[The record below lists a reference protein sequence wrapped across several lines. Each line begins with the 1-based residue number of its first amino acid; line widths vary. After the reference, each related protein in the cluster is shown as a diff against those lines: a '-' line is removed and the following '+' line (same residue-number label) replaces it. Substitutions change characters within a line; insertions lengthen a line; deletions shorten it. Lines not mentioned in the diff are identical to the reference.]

1 MDYSRLTISQMAKIN
16 HLTPQTLRYYEQ
28 EGLLIPAYTNP
39 DTGYRY
45 YHIKQNARLDM
56 IQHLKS
62 LGISLRG
69 IKEHL
74 DSRNYQQII
83 RLLTQKNAQIDEQI
97 LELKL
102 QKKAIKRTIES
113 IQQYE
118 CAPPDGTILLEF
130 IPRRDIFCHD
140 SGINFYDGDISLYEH
155 MLHSLKENFRN
166 RRLPQIY
173 LSHAGTIMRREAI
186 EQNRFY
192 SSVVFVVVDTEFMDE
207 SLLSHLPATT
217 YLCIYCDDFDKEM
230 EYAKRLF
237 DHIEQKGYILN
248 GDYICEI
255 IYEPPASSS
264 SDRKMFLRLQIPI
277 RFR

>member
-1 MDYSRLTISQMAKIN
+1 MDYSRLTISQMAGIN

-28 EGLLIPAYTNP
+28 EGLLVPAVTNP
-39 DTGYRY
+39 ETGYRY

-56 IQHLKS
+56 IQYLKS
-62 LGISLRG
+62 LGISLRE

-74 DSRNYQQII
+74 DSRNYEHTIALLQQ
-83 RLLTQKNAQIDEQI
+83 KDAQIDEHI
-97 LELKL
+97 FELKL

-118 CAPPDGTILLEF
+118 CAPPDGTIALEF
-130 IPRRDIFCHD
+130 IPHRDIFCHD
-140 SGINFYDGDISLYEH
+140 SGINFYDGDISLYEQ

-166 RRLPQIY
+166 RHLPEIY
-173 LSHAGTIMRREAI
+173 LSNAGTIMPREAI

-192 SSVVFVVVDTEFMDE
+192 SSVVFVIVDKEFIDE
-207 SLLSHLPATT
+207 ALLSSLPAST
-217 YLCIYCDDFDKEM
+217 YLCIYCDDFEKEI

-237 DHIEQKGYILN
+237 DHIRQKGYILN

-255 IYEPPASSS
+255 IHEPPAPSSL
-264 SDRKMFLRLQIPI
+264 DRKMFLRLQIPV
-277 RFR
+277 RFS